1 MKVLISS
8 LDDITVL
15 WRDDNVRAILETHRT
30 LLDEHSRLYVLVSI
44 YVID

>member
-15 WRDDNVRAILETHRT
+15 WGDDNVRAILET
-30 LLDEHSRLYVLVSI
+30 LLDEHSRLYVLVSL
-44 YVID
+44 YVVD